1 LFNQQYNFTYNSSG
15 KRGYSVT
22 SKTKNTKTTISH
34 KVVYKRQ
41 TTSRTTD
48 VQSIVRGIL
57 KLEPRTI
64 ISKNKDTISNVSG
77 FAAIMYYAKPDLNI
91 FDMYDKRLAI
101 LSNEGT
107 NACPFWDAI
116 YREELNKGGTF
127 TFTVPANHDDSQ
139 FVVAENKVAFRDK
152 DDNLRLFVIKETEEV
167 DGADGPIIE
176 VYCDPEYIDELN
188 DIVIEDKRPQ
198 NRTAEYALGQVLE
211 DSRWEVGEVAELGTN
226 TTNFYFMT
234 GIEAINRILDV
245 WGGEIRDR
253 IEVEG
258 NKITGRYIDILT
270 RRGADT
276 GKRWEIDKDIIEIT
290 RLTQSYPKTA
300 LYGRGASL
308 ETEGGGFSR
317 LLTFEDVEWSVANGD
332 PVDKPLGQKWV
343 GDMDALQYYGRRMI
357 GGRNLLRNSEK
368 EHVKDSSVYSLT
380 YLEIVDG
387 LLSGEEY
394 TLSFEAKSTNGTDNF
409 YISTS
414 VRRGNTYQ
422 RIFDLVP
429 SENYARY
436 SYTFVAQE
444 GSEDVVEIMINNRI
458 SNNPNNTGYLYIKK
472 LKLEKGNKATD
483 WSPAPE
489 DVFNDASYHRMG
501 IFENG
506 NIEDPEELLW
516 ATWNELQEQKRPFE
530 NYTLD
535 VLLYAE
541 KAGLDHEKVRLGDT
555 TIALDRR
562 FARPIEVEERI
573 IAYEYDVANPDDT
586 GKVELGQF
594 RELFSDEKRM
604 DKMQAQLDSA
614 QGKANHPEIDDDS
627 FPDIKPETPT
637 NFTADPLFKII
648 QLKWDFVAS
657 SYIAAY
663 ELYASQTPNFNP
675 TPETLVWRGKT
686 GGYAFEADTDEQWYF
701 RLRAV
706 NTHGTASDFTSEIS
720 AQTIKINAGIDV
732 APYTITDQLIA
743 QNANIDGA
751 KIGDA
756 TITSAKISNLIG
768 DLITA
773 GIIKDANDKVLF
785 NLDDG
790 ILNINDGA
798 INIKRPDGAI
808 WMQDGLVHQDYAV
821 TGADPHRMDE
831 KTGPSGWHPAFE
843 DYLSGAGSYYSADVE
858 ELDGTEQ
865 YSEDIR
871 DSNKGYTINFQRYY
885 FLHSSRYFVIRF
897 QPSTRTTG
905 LERMRTRVY
914 DGSQQLFSR
923 DFEESEYGTFY
934 RLIVD
939 MGKPDFEEKKYDLRI
954 GFLRQWKKSGSPP
967 LMAFRISRTYL
978 TDDP

>member
-1 LFNQQYNFTYNSSG
+1 MSYKL
-15 KRGYSVT
+15 
-22 SKTKNTKTTISH
+22 II
-34 KVVYKRQ
+34 KRQ
-41 TTSRTTD
+41 TTSYTSDT
-48 VQSIVRGIL
+48 QSSIRGIL

-64 ISKNKDTISNVSG
+64 LSKNKDTVSNVSG
-77 FAAIMYYAKPDLNI
+77 HAAIMYYAKPDLNI
-91 FDMYDKRLAI
+91 FDPYDKRLAI

-107 NACPFWDAI
+107 DACPFWSAL

-127 TFTVPANHDDSQ
+127 TFTVPATHHDSR
-139 FVVAENKVAFRDK
+139 FVMAENKVAFRDK
-152 DDNLRLFVIKETEEV
+152 DDNLRLFVIKETEEK
-167 DGADGPIIE
+167 DGENGPLIE

-211 DSRWEVGEVAELGTN
+211 ESRWKVGEVAELGIN
-226 TTNFYFMT
+226 STNFYFMT
-234 GIEAINRILDV
+234 GIESINRILDV

-253 IEVEG
+253 IEVES

-317 LLTFEDVEWSVANGD
+317 LLSFEDVEWSVANGD
-332 PVDKPLGQKWV
+332 QVDKQLGQKWV

-357 GGRNLLRNSEK
+357 GGRNYFALSQAYSYPNYAVLESIEGTKITLRIVREETDQTNIALRSGNYRAEPNTDYTISGFVTWNDNPIPSNFFTRFYTRRSSEF
-368 EHVKDSSVYSLT
+368 DILSVY
-380 YLEIVDG
+380 VDEDTG
-387 LLSGEEY
+387 Y
-394 TLSFEAKSTNGTDNF
+394 FEAK
-409 YISTS
+409 
-414 VRRGNTYQ
+414 VRSIEG
-422 RIFDLVP
+422 
-429 SENYARY
+429 Y
-436 SYTFVAQE
+436 SYFIHTQTLAQK
-444 GSEDVVEIMINNRI
+444 GDIVVFDR
-458 SNNPNNTGYLYIKK
+458 
-472 LKLEKGNKATD
+472 LKIEKGTIATD

-535 VLLYAE
+535 VLLYAK

-555 TIALDRR
+555 SIALDRR

-594 RELFSDEKRM
+594 RELFSDEKRL
-604 DKMQAQLDSA
+604 DKMQEQLDNA

-627 FPDIKPETPT
+627 FPDVKPDTPD
-637 NFTADPLFKII
+637 NFTAEGLFKVI
-648 QLKWDFVAS
+648 QLKWDFNAS
-657 SYIAAY
+657 SYIASY

-756 TITSAKISNLIG
+756 TITSAKIANLIG

-773 GIIKDANDKVLF
+773 GIIKDANDRVLF

-790 ILNINDGA
+790 IININDGA
-798 INIKRPDGAI
+798 IKITRPDGAV
-808 WMQDGLVHQDYAV
+808 WLEDGMVHKDYDIS
-821 TGADPHRMDE
+821 GQDPHFMGE
-831 KTGPSGWHPAFE
+831 VSTPGGYEPAFQQMPG
-843 DYLSGAGSYYSADVE
+843 SGGYYGAHTGVIDGSE
-858 ELDGTEQ
+858 P

-871 DSNKGYTINFQRYY
+871 DQDKGYTVNFQRYW
-885 FLHSSRYFVIRF
+885 FMHSARYFILRL
-897 QPSTRTTG
+897 QPSARTKG
-905 LERMRTRVY
+905 LERLRVRMY
-914 DGSQQLFSR
+914 ESDTQLLTQDIESSGFGSWYPLV
-923 DFEESEYGTFY
+923 
-934 RLIVD
+934 VD
-939 MGKPDFEEKKYDLRI
+939 LGKPTYTERRIDFRI
-954 GFLRQWKKSGSPP
+954 GFLRQWKIPNHD
-967 LMAFRISRTYL
+967 AIVFRISRTYQ
-978 TDDP
+978 TDFI